1 MLQWTVYHSVRS
13 AEKNP
18 NLSPNSVIALSSQT
32 DFITQVGG
40 KATPQTH
47 SKSNIKSPSSQ
58 GLQAGWARLALKI
71 NEIVWPHH
79 YQLQR
84 ECSGKQS
91 RAERTKGHQGNW
103 GFPLMFGSSWSWL
116 QCKLCLIKST
126 VINKT
131 QNQIQ
136 TEIDEDV
143 LGFHIGFASLF
154 RQVTS
159 INLGCSLPELGL
171 QRGHLGNLP
180 PFLRATAV
188 SRSLSLPLRAER
200 STGSSQDP
208 SPSFPEQWMLM
219 ANQEIETTERH
230 LGANMTVI
238 GDVIYLAK
246 LSTRQ
251 GRRTSLQC
259 CRRHIWDE
267 WAELKERQVL
277 PQPHWHSAKRPGHRW
292 GTFSSE

>member
-18 NLSPNSVIALSSQT
+18 NLSPNPVIALPSQT
-32 DFITQVGG
+32 DFITQVRG

-58 GLQAGWARLALKI
+58 GFQAGWARLALKI
-71 NEIVWPHH
+71 NENVWPHH

-143 LGFHIGFASLF
+143 TWISHWVCITVPPGDIHKSGMQPAGTGAAERPSREPSAVSPSHCHF
-154 RQVTS
+154 QVLVAPAQGWEKHRIFS
-159 INLGCSLPELGL
+159 RPLSFLPRAMNVNGQPGNWDHWKAPWDKHGCNWGCYIFSKAVHKAGEKNFSPVL
-171 QRGHLGNLP
+171 QETHLGWAG
-180 PFLRATAV
+180 RTKREAGAT
-188 SRSLSLPLRAER
+188 STPL
-200 STGSSQDP
+200 
-208 SPSFPEQWMLM
+208 
-219 ANQEIETTERH
+219 
-230 LGANMTVI
+230 
-238 GDVIYLAK
+238 
-246 LSTRQ
+246 
-251 GRRTSLQC
+251 
-259 CRRHIWDE
+259 
-267 WAELKERQVL
+267 
-277 PQPHWHSAKRPGHRW
+277 
-292 GTFSSE
+292 TFS